1 MTHPTLLAQEAD
13 EALVK
18 RAQKGDSPAFDE
30 LVRRYT
36 NIVYRILFKILRH
49 EEDTQDAL
57 QDTFVSAYRAL
68 PRFRQDA
75 RFSTWI
81 YRIATNAALM
91 KARARRA
98 NLVSL
103 DHPTDDS
110 EARSAWELPDWSAT
124 PDEEILTDET
134 RRIMEEAIQSLP
146 AEQRAAFVL
155 HDLQDLSS
163 AETAEAMGITV
174 SAVNSRLHRARV
186 FLRDRIGR
194 YLRKPDPTV
203 YRKLA
208 GRAKPRAESRVRAG
222 LTGVGVGADPG
233 TSRRSAL
240 AVRSAVEQNAA

>member
-1 MTHPTLLAQEAD
+1 MSTLLSLQARTDEDLVREAQAGE
-13 EALVK
+13 
-18 RAQKGDSPAFDE
+18 STAFDE

-36 NIVYRILFKILRH
+36 NVVYRILYKILRH

-75 RFSTWI
+75 KFSTWI

-91 KARARRA
+91 KARARKT

-103 DHPTDDS
+103 DHPSDDS
-110 EARSAWELPDWSAT
+110 EAKTVWELPDWSAT
-124 PDEEILTDET
+124 PDEEILTVET
-134 RRIMEEAIQSLP
+134 RQVMEEAIQALP

-155 HDLQDLSS
+155 HDVQNLSS

-194 YLRKPDPTV
+194 YTKHPEPRLPRQLDPAT
-203 YRKLA
+203 
-208 GRAKPRAESRVRAG
+208 RAKAERVAR
-222 LTGVGVGADPG
+222 T
-233 TSRRSAL
+233 
-240 AVRSAVEQNAA
+240 AA

>member
-1 MTHPTLLAQEAD
+1 MTNATLRAVETDETLVRRAQE
-13 EALVK
+13 
-18 RAQKGDSPAFDE
+18 GDTSAFDE

-36 NIVYRILFKILRH
+36 QIVYRVLYKILRH

-75 RFSTWI
+75 SFSTWI

-91 KARARRA
+91 KARARRT

-103 DHPTDDS
+103 DQPIDDG
-110 EARSAWELPDWSAT
+110 EMQTVRDLPDWSAT
-124 PDEEILTDET
+124 PDEELLTGET
-134 RRIMEEAIQSLP
+134 RRVMEDAIQALP

-155 HDLQDLSS
+155 HDIQDLSS
-163 AETAEAMGITV
+163 AETAQAMGITV

-194 YLRKPDPTV
+194 YLRASDREAL
-203 YRKLA
+203 RKIDSGSHDAQA
-208 GRAKPRAESRVRAG
+208 GR
-222 LTGVGVGADPG
+222 
-233 TSRRSAL
+233 SA
-240 AVRSAVEQNAA
+240 A

>member
-1 MTHPTLLAQEAD
+1 MTQAMLSAVETD
-13 EALVK
+13 ETLVK
-18 RAQKGDSPAFDE
+18 RAQGGDSSAFDE

-36 NIVYRILFKILRH
+36 NIVYRILYKILRH

-91 KARARRA
+91 KARARKT

-103 DHPTDDS
+103 DHPTEDPD
-110 EARSAWELPDWSAT
+110 AQSAWELPDWSAT
-124 PDEEILTDET
+124 PDEEIMTGET
-134 RRIMEEAIQSLP
+134 RRIMEDAIQALP
-146 AEQRAAFVL
+146 PEQRAAFVL
-155 HDLQDLSS
+155 HDIQDLSS
-163 AETAEAMGITV
+163 AETAQAMGITV

-194 YLRKPDPTV
+194 HLNVTDAELW
-203 YRKLA
+203 RKLDN
-208 GRAKPRAESRVRAG
+208 RVLDLPRRFES
-222 LTGVGVGADPG
+222 T
-233 TSRRSAL
+233 
-240 AVRSAVEQNAA
+240 AA

>member
-1 MTHPTLLAQEAD
+1 MKNAQWTATASD
-13 EALVK
+13 EALVE
-18 RAQKGDSPAFDE
+18 RAQGGDTGAFDE

-36 NIVYRILFKILRH
+36 NIVYRILYKILRH

-91 KARARRA
+91 KARSRRT

-103 DHPTDDS
+103 DHPTDDPQVKG
-110 EARSAWELPDWSAT
+110 AWELPDWSAT

-134 RRIMEEAIQSLP
+134 RRVMEEAIQALP
-146 AEQRAAFVL
+146 PEQRAAFVL

-194 YLRKPDPTV
+194 YLRNPEPTLWK
-203 YRKLA
+203 KLDHRRLA
-208 GRAKPRAESRVRAG
+208 DAAATPKRHAPGACPTESTR
-222 LTGVGVGADPG
+222 T
-233 TSRRSAL
+233 
-240 AVRSAVEQNAA
+240 AA

>member
-1 MTHPTLLAQEAD
+1 MTTNPTLSAVEVD
-13 EALVK
+13 EVLVK
-18 RAQKGDSPAFDE
+18 RAQQGDTAAFDE

-36 NIVYRILFKILRH
+36 SIVYRVLYKILRH

-91 KARARRA
+91 KARARKN

-103 DHPTDDS
+103 DHPTEDPD
-110 EARSAWELPDWSAT
+110 AQSAWDLPDWSAT
-124 PDEEILTDET
+124 PDEEIMTGET
-134 RRIMEEAIQSLP
+134 RRIMEDAIQALP
-146 AEQRAAFVL
+146 PEQRAAFVL
-155 HDLQDLSS
+155 HDIQDLSS
-163 AETAEAMGITV
+163 AETAQAMGITV

-194 YLRKPDPTV
+194 HLNVTDAELW
-203 YRKLA
+203 RKLD
-208 GRAKPRAESRVRAG
+208 GRVLDLPRRFES
-222 LTGVGVGADPG
+222 T
-233 TSRRSAL
+233 
-240 AVRSAVEQNAA
+240 AA

>member
-1 MTHPTLLAQEAD
+1 MTTNPTLSAVEVD
-13 EALVK
+13 EVLVQ
-18 RAQKGDSPAFDE
+18 RAQQGDTAAFDE

-36 NIVYRILFKILRH
+36 SIVYRVLYKILRH

-91 KARARRA
+91 KARARKT

-103 DHPTDDS
+103 DHPTEDPD
-110 EARSAWELPDWSAT
+110 AQSAWELPDWSAT
-124 PDEEILTDET
+124 PDEEIMTGET
-134 RRIMEEAIQSLP
+134 RRIMEDAIQALP
-146 AEQRAAFVL
+146 PEQRAAFVL
-155 HDLQDLSS
+155 HDIQDLSS
-163 AETAEAMGITV
+163 AETAQAMGITV

-194 YLRKPDPTV
+194 HLNVTDAELW
-203 YRKLA
+203 RKLDN
-208 GRAKPRAESRVRAG
+208 RMLDLPRRFES
-222 LTGVGVGADPG
+222 T
-233 TSRRSAL
+233 
-240 AVRSAVEQNAA
+240 AA

>member
-1 MTHPTLLAQEAD
+1 MTTNPTLSAVEVD
-13 EALVK
+13 EVLVK
-18 RAQKGDSPAFDE
+18 RAQQGDTAAFDE

-36 NIVYRILFKILRH
+36 SIVYRVLYKILRH

-91 KARARRA
+91 KARARKN

-103 DHPTDDS
+103 DHPTEDPD
-110 EARSAWELPDWSAT
+110 AQSAWELPDWSAT
-124 PDEEILTDET
+124 PDEEIMTGET
-134 RRIMEEAIQSLP
+134 RRIMEDAIQALP
-146 AEQRAAFVL
+146 PEQRAAFVL
-155 HDLQDLSS
+155 HDIQDLSS
-163 AETAEAMGITV
+163 AETAQAMGITV

-194 YLRKPDPTV
+194 HLNVTDAELW
-203 YRKLA
+203 RKLDN
-208 GRAKPRAESRVRAG
+208 RMLDLPRRFES
-222 LTGVGVGADPG
+222 T
-233 TSRRSAL
+233 
-240 AVRSAVEQNAA
+240 AA

>member
-1 MTHPTLLAQEAD
+1 MTTNPTLSAVEVD
-13 EALVK
+13 EVLVK
-18 RAQKGDSPAFDE
+18 RAQQGDTAAFDE

-36 NIVYRILFKILRH
+36 SIVYRVLYKILRH

-91 KARARRA
+91 KARARKN

-103 DHPTDDS
+103 DHPTEDPD
-110 EARSAWELPDWSAT
+110 AQSAWELPDWSAT
-124 PDEEILTDET
+124 PDEEIMTGET
-134 RRIMEEAIQSLP
+134 RRIMEDAIQALP
-146 AEQRAAFVL
+146 PEQRAAFVL
-155 HDLQDLSS
+155 HDIQDLSS
-163 AETAEAMGITV
+163 AETAQAMGITV

-194 YLRKPDPTV
+194 HLNVTDAELW
-203 YRKLA
+203 RKLDN
-208 GRAKPRAESRVRAG
+208 RVLDLPRRFES
-222 LTGVGVGADPG
+222 T
-233 TSRRSAL
+233 
-240 AVRSAVEQNAA
+240 AA

>member
-1 MTHPTLLAQEAD
+1 MMSLTSLSAMTDEDLVRSAQAGE
-13 EALVK
+13 
-18 RAQKGDSPAFDE
+18 SPAFDE

-36 NIVYRILFKILRH
+36 NVVYRILYKILRH
-49 EEDTQDAL
+49 EEDSQDAL

-91 KARARRA
+91 KARARRT

-103 DHPTDDS
+103 DHPNEDS
-110 EARSAWELPDWSAT
+110 EVGAVWDLPDWSAT
-124 PDEEILTDET
+124 PDEEILSDET
-134 RRIMEEAIQSLP
+134 RRVMEDAIQALP
-146 AEQRAAFVL
+146 PEQRAAFVL
-155 HDLQDLSS
+155 HDVQDLSS

-194 YLRKPDPTV
+194 YVKNPEPTLWKKLDPATAAKAARV
-203 YRKLA
+203 A
-208 GRAKPRAESRVRAG
+208 ERA
-222 LTGVGVGADPG
+222 G
-233 TSRRSAL
+233 TSRT
-240 AVRSAVEQNAA
+240 AA

>member
-1 MTHPTLLAQEAD
+1 MSTLVSLQARTDEDLVREAQAGE
-13 EALVK
+13 
-18 RAQKGDSPAFDE
+18 STAFDE

-36 NIVYRILFKILRH
+36 NVVYRILYKILRH

-75 RFSTWI
+75 KFSTWI

-91 KARARRA
+91 KARARKT

-103 DHPTDDS
+103 DHPNDDG
-110 EARSAWELPDWSAT
+110 EAKTAWDLPDWSAT
-124 PDEEILTDET
+124 PDEEILTVET
-134 RRIMEEAIQSLP
+134 RHVMEEAIQALP
-146 AEQRAAFVL
+146 PEQRAAFVL
-155 HDLQDLSS
+155 HDVQNLSS

-194 YLRKPDPTV
+194 YTKHPEPRLPRQLDPAT
-203 YRKLA
+203 
-208 GRAKPRAESRVRAG
+208 RAKAERVA
-222 LTGVGVGADPG
+222 
-233 TSRRSAL
+233 RSA
-240 AVRSAVEQNAA
+240 A

>member
-1 MTHPTLLAQEAD
+1 MNSTLSAVETDEVLVRRAQE
-13 EALVK
+13 
-18 RAQKGDSPAFDE
+18 GDTAAFDE

-36 NIVYRILFKILRH
+36 HIVYRVLYKILRH

-68 PRFRQDA
+68 PRFRQDS

-91 KARARRA
+91 KARARRS

-103 DHPTDDS
+103 DHPTED
-110 EARSAWELPDWSAT
+110 EGVQSAWELPDWSAT
-124 PDEEILTDET
+124 PDEEIMTDET
-134 RRIMEEAIQSLP
+134 RRIMEEAIQALP

-155 HDLQDLSS
+155 HDIQGLSS
-163 AETAEAMGITV
+163 ADTAQAMGITV

-194 YLRKPDPTV
+194 HLHISDSDLWRRLDGRRDDAP
-203 YRKLA
+203 A
-208 GRAKPRAESRVRAG
+208 GR
-222 LTGVGVGADPG
+222 T
-233 TSRRSAL
+233 
-240 AVRSAVEQNAA
+240 AA

>member
-1 MTHPTLLAQEAD
+1 MISLTSLSTKTDEELVQAAQAGE
-13 EALVK
+13 
-18 RAQKGDSPAFDE
+18 SPAFDE

-36 NIVYRILFKILRH
+36 NVVYRILYKILRH

-91 KARARRA
+91 KARTRKA

-103 DHPTDDS
+103 DHPTEDS
-110 EARSAWELPDWSAT
+110 DAKTVWELPDWSAT
-124 PDEEILTDET
+124 PDEEVLSDET
-134 RRIMEEAIQSLP
+134 RRVMEDAIQALP

-155 HDLQDLSS
+155 HDVQNFSS

-194 YLRKPDPTV
+194 YTKHPEPVLLRRLDPATQ
-203 YRKLA
+203 
-208 GRAKPRAESRVRAG
+208 AKAERVAAQSR
-222 LTGVGVGADPG
+222 P
-233 TSRRSAL
+233 
-240 AVRSAVEQNAA
+240 AA

>member
-1 MTHPTLLAQEAD
+1 MSTLAALQGRTDEELVLEAQA
-13 EALVK
+13 
-18 RAQKGDSPAFDE
+18 GDSPAFDE

-36 NIVYRILFKILRH
+36 NVVYRILYKILRH

-91 KARARRA
+91 KARARRN

-103 DHPTDDS
+103 DHPNEDGD
-110 EARSAWELPDWSAT
+110 ARTAWELPDWSAT
-124 PDEEILTDET
+124 PDQEILSVET
-134 RRIMEEAIQSLP
+134 RQVMEEAIQALP

-155 HDLQDLSS
+155 HDVQNLSS

-194 YLRKPDPTV
+194 YTKHPEPTLPRRLDPAT
-203 YRKLA
+203 
-208 GRAKPRAESRVRAG
+208 RAKAERVASRAVRAE
-222 LTGVGVGADPG
+222 
-233 TSRRSAL
+233 RSA
-240 AVRSAVEQNAA
+240 A

>member
-1 MTHPTLLAQEAD
+1 MTQAMLSAVETD
-13 EALVK
+13 ETLVK
-18 RAQKGDSPAFDE
+18 RAQGGDSSAFDE

-36 NIVYRILFKILRH
+36 NIVYRILYKILRH

-75 RFSTWI
+75 KFSTWI

-91 KARARRA
+91 KARARRT

-103 DHPTDDS
+103 DHPS
-110 EARSAWELPDWSAT
+110 EDPDAQHAWELPDWSAT
-124 PDEEILTDET
+124 PDEEIMTDET
-134 RRIMEEAIQSLP
+134 RRIMEDAIQSLP

-155 HDLQDLSS
+155 HDIQDLSS
-163 AETAEAMGITV
+163 ADTAAAMGITV

-194 YLRKPDPTV
+194 HLRTPDSELW
-203 YRKLA
+203 RKLDA
-208 GRAKPRAESRVRAG
+208 RRFDAPEGSRQ
-222 LTGVGVGADPG
+222 
-233 TSRRSAL
+233 SA
-240 AVRSAVEQNAA
+240 A

>member
-1 MTHPTLLAQEAD
+1 MTHATLMTKEAD

-18 RAQKGDSPAFDE
+18 RAQVGDSLAFDE

-36 NIVYRILFKILRH
+36 NIVYRILFRILRH
-49 EEDTQDAL
+49 DEDTQDAL

-103 DHPTDDS
+103 DHPAEDVD
-110 EARSAWELPDWSAT
+110 AKSAWDLPDWSAT

-134 RRIMEEAIQSLP
+134 RRIMEDAIQALP
-146 AEQRAAFVL
+146 PEQRAAFVL

-194 YLRKPDPTV
+194 YLRNPDPV
-203 YRKLA
+203 LYRKLV
-208 GRAKPRAESRVRAG
+208 GRPSVAPSRS
-222 LTGVGVGADPG
+222 
-233 TSRRSAL
+233 TSRPATHPNSEAVAERSA
-240 AVRSAVEQNAA
+240 A

>member
-1 MTHPTLLAQEAD
+1 MTTNPTLSAVEVD
-13 EALVK
+13 EVLVK
-18 RAQKGDSPAFDE
+18 RAQQGDTAAFDE

-36 NIVYRILFKILRH
+36 SIVYRVLYKILRH

-91 KARARRA
+91 KARARKN

-103 DHPTDDS
+103 DHPTEDPD
-110 EARSAWELPDWSAT
+110 AQSAWELPDWSAT
-124 PDEEILTDET
+124 PDEEIMTGET
-134 RRIMEEAIQSLP
+134 RRIMEDAIQALP
-146 AEQRAAFVL
+146 PEQRAAFVL
-155 HDLQDLSS
+155 HDIQDFSS
-163 AETAEAMGITV
+163 AETAQAMGITV

-194 YLRKPDPTV
+194 HLNVSDAELW
-203 YRKLA
+203 RKLD
-208 GRAKPRAESRVRAG
+208 GRALDLPRRFES
-222 LTGVGVGADPG
+222 T
-233 TSRRSAL
+233 
-240 AVRSAVEQNAA
+240 AA

>member
-1 MTHPTLLAQEAD
+1 MTTNPTLSAVEVD
-13 EALVK
+13 EVLVK
-18 RAQKGDSPAFDE
+18 RAQQGDTAAFDE

-36 NIVYRILFKILRH
+36 SIVYRVLYKILRH

-91 KARARRA
+91 KARARKH

-103 DHPTDDS
+103 DHPTEDPD
-110 EARSAWELPDWSAT
+110 AQSAWELPDWSAT
-124 PDEEILTDET
+124 PDEEIMTGET
-134 RRIMEEAIQSLP
+134 RRIMEDAIQALP
-146 AEQRAAFVL
+146 PEQRAAFVL
-155 HDLQDLSS
+155 HDIQDLSS
-163 AETAEAMGITV
+163 AETAQAMGITV

-194 YLRKPDPTV
+194 HLNVTDAELW
-203 YRKLA
+203 RKLDN
-208 GRAKPRAESRVRAG
+208 RVLDLPRRFES
-222 LTGVGVGADPG
+222 T
-233 TSRRSAL
+233 
-240 AVRSAVEQNAA
+240 AA

>member
-1 MTHPTLLAQEAD
+1 MTLSTLLARESD

-18 RAQKGDSPAFDE
+18 RAQGGDSPAFDE

-103 DHPTDDS
+103 DHPS
-110 EARSAWELPDWSAT
+110 EDADVRSAWELPDWSAT

-134 RRIMEEAIQSLP
+134 RRIMEDAIQALP
-146 AEQRAAFVL
+146 TEQRAAFVL

-194 YLRKPDPTV
+194 YLRNPDPAL
-203 YRKLA
+203 YRKLVRTPA
-208 GRAKPRAESRVRAG
+208 PRKGSTGSDRVADRAAER
-222 LTGVGVGADPG
+222 T
-233 TSRRSAL
+233 
-240 AVRSAVEQNAA
+240 AA

>member
-1 MTHPTLLAQEAD
+1 MSTLATLQARTDEELVHDAQAGEA
-13 EALVK
+13 
-18 RAQKGDSPAFDE
+18 SAFDE

-36 NIVYRILFKILRH
+36 NVVYRILFKILRH

-75 RFSTWI
+75 KFSTWI

-91 KARARRA
+91 KARARRT

-103 DHPTDDS
+103 DHPSEDDDVKT
-110 EARSAWELPDWSAT
+110 AWELPDWSAT
-124 PDEEILTDET
+124 PDEELLTGET
-134 RRIMEEAIQSLP
+134 RRVMEDAIQALP
-146 AEQRAAFVL
+146 PEQRAAFVL
-155 HDLQDLSS
+155 HDVQNLSS

-194 YLRKPDPTV
+194 YTRVSEPAMFRRLDPATQV
-203 YRKLA
+203 KAERVA
-208 GRAKPRAESRVRAG
+208 AKVK
-222 LTGVGVGADPG
+222 
-233 TSRRSAL
+233 RSA
-240 AVRSAVEQNAA
+240 A

>member
-1 MTHPTLLAQEAD
+1 MISLTSLATLTDEELVVEAQA
-13 EALVK
+13 
-18 RAQKGDSPAFDE
+18 GHSPAFDE

-36 NIVYRILFKILRH
+36 NVVYRILYKILRH

-91 KARARRA
+91 KARSRRP
-98 NLVSL
+98 NVVSI
-103 DHPTDDS
+103 DHPTEDGA
-110 EARSAWELPDWSAT
+110 ARTVWELADWAAT
-124 PDEEILTDET
+124 PDEELLGVET
-134 RRIMEEAIQSLP
+134 RRVMEEAIQALP
-146 AEQRAAFVL
+146 PEQRAAFVL
-155 HDLQDLSS
+155 HDVQNLSS

-194 YLRKPDPTV
+194 YTKQAEPTLTRRLDPATRSKAERV
-203 YRKLA
+203 A
-208 GRAKPRAESRVRAG
+208 ARASR
-222 LTGVGVGADPG
+222 P
-233 TSRRSAL
+233 
-240 AVRSAVEQNAA
+240 AA

>member
-1 MTHPTLLAQEAD
+1 MITLTSLQSMTD
-13 EALVK
+13 EDLVK
-18 RAQKGDSPAFDE
+18 TAQAGESPAFDE

-36 NIVYRILFKILRH
+36 NVVYRVLYKILRH
-49 EEDTQDAL
+49 EEDSQDAL

-91 KARARRA
+91 KARARRT

-103 DHPTDDS
+103 DHPTEES
-110 EARSAWELPDWSAT
+110 EAKSAWELPDWSAT
-124 PDEEILTDET
+124 PDEEILTSET
-134 RRIMEEAIQSLP
+134 RRVMEDAIQALP
-146 AEQRAAFVL
+146 PEQRAAFIL
-155 HDLQDLSS
+155 HDVQDLSS

-194 YLRKPDPTV
+194 YVKNPEPTLW
-203 YRKLA
+203 RKLDPA
-208 GRAKPRAESRVRAG
+208 TAAKVERVAERAA
-222 LTGVGVGADPG
+222 T
-233 TSRRSAL
+233 RR
-240 AVRSAVEQNAA
+240 RTAA